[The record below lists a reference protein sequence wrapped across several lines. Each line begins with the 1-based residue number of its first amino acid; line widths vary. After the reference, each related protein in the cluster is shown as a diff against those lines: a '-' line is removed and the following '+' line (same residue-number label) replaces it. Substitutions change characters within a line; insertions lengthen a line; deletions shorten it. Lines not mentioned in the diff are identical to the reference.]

1 MTNGKFKTG
10 SLKTGAATIISLILL
25 ILTLWFGIYL
35 SGEVAA
41 YVKDGMLLAVGC
53 VIPSSFPFMLI
64 SDAYVAY
71 GRPERIRPLGR
82 IFTALFGLD
91 PRALSAFIC
100 GNVGGFP
107 IGAKMAADMYLEN
120 EISRE
125 DAERLAA
132 LSNNPSSAF
141 VIGGVGLGIYGD
153 TGVGIM
159 LLLSV
164 YIATV
169 LSGIVTR
176 HNRAFSRI
184 QSDNNRQNYSFVE
197 STKRAGLTSVSIIS
211 FISVFSVALGII
223 KKRVKYAPA
232 LYIILAF
239 SEVTNAVKSFSVLAS
254 DEPFLPLVLSAFSL
268 GFGGISVGMQSSV
281 FTFGAGLRMRKYYA
295 IKLLEGVLAAAVFSL
310 IYSTK

>member
-10 SLKTGAATIISLILL
+10 SLKAGAATIISLILL

-64 SDAYVAY
+64 SDAYIAY

-141 VIGGVGLGIYGD
+141 VIGGVGLGIYGEA
-153 TGVGIM
+153 GVGIM

-176 HNRAFSRI
+176 RNRAFSRI

-223 KKRVKYAPA
+223 KKRVKYAFI
-232 LYIILAF
+232 LYPVYSLL
-239 SEVTNAVKSFSVLAS
+239 EVTNAVGGFSSLGIFPPTLRLAAC
-254 DEPFLPLVLSAFSL
+254 AFSL
-268 GFGGISVGMQSSV
+268 GFGGFSVGMQSSV
-281 FTFGAGLRMRKYYA
+281 FASSRGLKMKKYYS
-295 IKLLEGVLAAAVFSL
+295 IKLLEGILAGSIASL
-310 IYSTK
+310 LNQI